1 MPAHTLAQPR
11 EPTEAEKVLHE
22 ATHQPYQSWCQACV
36 MSRAL
41 DDRHVSEPVGVL
53 DESKATVI
61 QVDFCYITKEDTDP
75 EVAAAEGSS
84 GQPVVEGP
92 EQSKYTMLVAADRDS
107 RAVLVVPA
115 EQKGKSSTKR
125 LVQGLFEFSLQ
136 VGLQDV
142 ILQGDNEPSIRSLLN
157 GVKVL
162 RTKRNVRT
170 DIRYPQEGQPKSNGR
185 AERAVRTIKEMGKCL
200 REMVFAKSGFR
211 IKTEHPLHAWS
222 HVHGCSLR
230 NNFAVNQRT
239 KMTPRQMLG
248 LGKYSGALATFGEKV
263 IGLKPNP
270 GKSLQRWRAGVWIG
284 KDPRTDGHLIAG
296 LWGVFVVRTIRRLPQ
311 KDCWKPGDL
320 DAVRGLPWNFT
331 SGAVVVR
338 DSNASRLVYPA
349 LAAVEDGEA
358 GDEAGSEPS
367 EDEVAEK
374 QPVLPDSAL
383 LSSFIPQP
391 QGVSV
396 GPQFLLQSQHGGGS
410 SNKSAPPS
418 SAAVSGPVIHPVP
431 MESVLMERKRLDEQG
446 GTDGPSPKAPKVNAV
461 QVGGEELPDQD
472 DTLEGEFS
480 FEESDDED
488 WYDEYAWWMQKLVM
502 SRLFDMKVFA
512 PIAEEEAM
520 VMEHLTCRYV
530 YDWRKRPDD
539 RPSAGK
545 WFRRARMV
553 SREYKYLDP
562 GRAGLFAATVPP
574 AVSKLLCV
582 CGH

>member
-1 MPAHTLAQPR
+1 MDGQTVTADSTLAVMRKAAVFWGLAKGGSKTKVWTRLVGHELHLRRDALNAAARESEVEVPVHTLAQPR
-11 EPTEAEKVLHE
+11 EPTEAEKALHE

-41 DDRHVSEPVGVL
+41 DDKHVSEPVDVL
-53 DESKATVI
+53 EESKATVI

-75 EVAAAEGSS
+75 EVAVAEGSL

-115 EQKGKSSTKR
+115 EQKGKSSAKR

-162 RTKRNVRT
+162 RTKHNVKT

-200 REMVFAKSGFR
+200 REMVFAKSDFR
-211 IKTEHPLHAWS
+211 IKTEHPLHTWS
-222 HVHGCSLR
+222 HVHGCFLH

-248 LGKYSGALATFGEKV
+248 LGKHPGALTTFGEKV

-270 GKSLQRWRAGVWIG
+270 GKSLRRWRAGIWIG

-296 LWGVFVVRTIRRLPQ
+296 LWGVCVVRTIRRLPQ
-311 KDCWKPGDL
+311 KDGDL

-349 LAAVEDGEA
+349 LAAVDDGEA

-367 EDEVAEK
+367 EDEVAGK
-374 QPVLPDSAL
+374 QPVLPDSTL
-383 LSSFIPQP
+383 LSSFVPQP
-391 QGVSV
+391 QGVSD
-396 GPQFLLQSQHGGGS
+396 GQQLLLQSQHGGGS
-410 SNKSAPPS
+410 SSEPSMQLKQSAPPS
-418 SAAVSGPVIHPVP
+418 SAAVSGPVIYPVP

-446 GTDGPSPKAPKVNAV
+446 STDGPTPK
-461 QVGGEELPDQD
+461 
-472 DTLEGEFS
+472 
-480 FEESDDED
+480 
-488 WYDEYAWWMQKLVM
+488 
-502 SRLFDMKVFA
+502 
-512 PIAEEEAM
+512 
-520 VMEHLTCRYV
+520 HLR
-530 YDWRKRPDD
+530 
-539 RPSAGK
+539 
-545 WFRRARMV
+545 
-553 SREYKYLDP
+553 
-562 GRAGLFAATVPP
+562 
-574 AVSKLLCV
+574 
-582 CGH
+582 